1 MPTSSGGVSK
11 MTVSRKDEM
20 RASFFSTHDIQE
32 EIQNSLSMSV
42 LLVEA
47 FYGGSHK
54 QLIDLLRENVEDC
67 VAYTLPAKKWQWRAR
82 TAALYFMQAIP
93 ASPTYRVL
101 FASSVLN
108 LSELVALRPDLVRL
122 KKVLYFHE
130 NQLVYP
136 VRKHQDR
143 DFQYGYNQVLS
154 CLVADV
160 VAFNSSFNMESFLSS
175 ISSFMKMIPDHRP
188 KELDKLIRPKCRV
201 LHFPILFPHVTRQLR
216 EPKLHDRPDESCVD
230 DLRAPQVSQ
239 GQPPSPGRP
248 EAQRPEELLCP
259 VEEENEGLLSHHSP
273 PAPIAPCLSQDPED
287 SLLDHKEG
295 TRQIEAG
302 PGGAV
307 KGKEERDG
315 EREEGHVRPLHI
327 VWPHRWEHDKDPE
340 LFFKTLL
347 KLKERGLGFQ
357 VSVLG
362 ETFTDVPAIFAE
374 ARTDLDAHILH
385 WGFVPSKEDYL
396 RVLCEADVVVS
407 TAKHEFFGVAMIEAV
422 HCGCYPLCPKALV
435 YPEIFPS
442 EYLYSTPEQLC
453 KKLQGLCKRPDVV
466 RRHHIKVD
474 TLSFSWAA
482 LKEDYKSLLA
492 SQEDHL
498 P

>member
-1 MPTSSGGVSK
+1 MCVLFCSK
-11 MTVSRKDEM
+11 
-20 RASFFSTHDIQE
+20 HIPE

-67 VAYTLPAKKWQWRAR
+67 VSYTLPAKKWHWRAR

-93 ASPTYRVL
+93 ASPSYRVL

-108 LSELVALRPDLVRL
+108 LSELVALRPDLATL

-136 VRKHQDR
+136 VRKSQDR

-188 KELDKLIRPKCRV
+188 KDLDKLIRPKCRV
-201 LHFPILFPHVTRQLR
+201 LHFPIQFPHVTR
-216 EPKLHDRPDESCVD
+216 
-230 DLRAPQVSQ
+230 
-239 GQPPSPGRP
+239 P
-248 EAQRPEELLCP
+248 EVLLSP
-259 VEEENEGLLSHHSP
+259 VEEEKEGLLSLSSP
-273 PAPIAPCLSQDPED
+273 PAPKALCLSPEPEAAIRD
-287 SLLDHKEG
+287 QREG
-295 TRQIEAG
+295 TGQAEAPSHPREERG
-302 PGGAV
+302 PGG
-307 KGKEERDG
+307 GKEEGDG
-315 EREEGHVRPLHI
+315 GGEESHVRPLHI

-340 LFFKTLL
+340 LFFKMLL

-357 VSVLG
+357 LSVLG
-362 ETFTDVPAIFAE
+362 ETFTDVPDIFAE
-374 ARTDLDAHILH
+374 ARVDLNDHVLH
-385 WGFVPSKEDYL
+385 WGFMPSKEDYL
-396 RVLCEADVVVS
+396 RVLCQADVVVS
-407 TAKHEFFGVAMIEAV
+407 TAKHEFFGVAMLEAV
-422 HCGCYPLCPKALV
+422 HCGCYPLCPNALV
-435 YPEIFPS
+435 YPEIFPE
-442 EYLYSTPEQLC
+442 EYLYSTPEQLY
-453 KKLQGLCKRPDVV
+453 KKLQGLCRRPYVV
-466 RRHHIKVD
+466 RRHHVKVD
-474 TLSFSWAA
+474 TSSYSWAA
-482 LKEDYKSLLA
+482 RKEDFRSLLA
-492 SQEDHL
+492 YKEDHH